1 LHAFWPLQAFSAVL
15 QSLVPLHEF
24 TPAQCTISPLDAL
37 LFMVP
42 AQPDNISAA
51 APTASNAP
59 LPTFGDDSLDI
70 SIPLESDIYQN
81 TT

>member
-1 LHAFWPLQAFSAVL
+1 LHAFWPLQAFSAAL

-24 TPAQCTISPLDAL
+24 NPAQCTISPLDAL

-42 AQPDNISAA
+42 AQPDKINAP

-59 LPTFGDDSLDI
+59 LPTFDDYSLDI
-70 SIPLESDIYQN
+70 TIPLESAI
-81 TT
+81 